1 MEESVECDMQE
12 EIEVEAMFEKQQ
24 QERQWLRSKIS
35 KKH

>member
-24 QERQWLRSKIS
+24 QER
-35 KKH
+35 